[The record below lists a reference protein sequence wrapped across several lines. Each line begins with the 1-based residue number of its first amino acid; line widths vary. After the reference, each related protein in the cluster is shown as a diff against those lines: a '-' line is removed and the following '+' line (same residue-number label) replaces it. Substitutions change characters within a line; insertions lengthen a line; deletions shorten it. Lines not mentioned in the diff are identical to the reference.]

1 MSELNW
7 TRHFLYLSL
16 GILLLACLAYSPIF
30 GRIGDWFGYLFVAGA
45 WHASAIV
52 LALRQSDRRAL
63 RLLFVVLVGLWSL
76 LVPWVGLLLA
86 GTLLPRDFPSGAALP
101 IVFGL
106 SSATG
111 AASYWLLIR
120 WWWLPSLSRGSVVWV
135 VASCTLVST
144 LLAVSQPPLHRLGV
158 PDDISLDFLPTV
170 LWWFAFSGALCLS
183 QRIATRACLLTGS

>member
-1 MSELNW
+1 M
-7 TRHFLYLSL
+7 
-16 GILLLACLAYSPIF
+16 IACLGYAPIL
-30 GRIGDWFGYLFVAGA
+30 GHIGDFFGYFFVAGA

-52 LALRQSDRRAL
+52 LALRQSGRRAL
-63 RLLFVVLVGLWSL
+63 RLLFVALVGLWSL

-101 IVFGL
+101 VLFGL

-120 WWWLPSLSRGSVVWV
+120 WWWLPSGSRGSVVWV